1 MLRRGSMLTA
11 IPFNNHTY
19 LSFFNKSS
27 SSPGSRF
34 PTLAMIP
41 VITEDVVEA
50 LATAQN
56 IHKIAF
62 RNADTTS

>member
-1 MLRRGSMLTA
+1 MI
-11 IPFNNHTY
+11 IPN
-19 LSFFNKSS
+19 LSFVNKSS
-27 SSPGSRF
+27 TSPGSRL
-34 PTLAMIP
+34 PTLTMIP

-62 RNADTTS
+62 RYADTTS